1 MKVTFDLKSL
11 LVGAVLAVCVLLA
24 LGASL
29 NDPPQ
34 VNRFRI
40 AAGANHVF
48 VVDTATGQV
57 WEQYV
62 VPRRDARDQ
71 EFMAPRL
78 PLDKK

>member
-11 LVGAVLAVCVLLA
+11 LLGAVLTMFVLLA
-24 LGASL
+24 FGASL

-34 VNRFRI
+34 VDRFRI
-40 AAGANHVF
+40 ATTANHVF

-62 VPRRDARDQ
+62 VPRRDSRDQ

>member
-29 NDPPQ
+29 NGPPQ

-40 AAGANHVF
+40 GASANHVF

-62 VPRRDARDQ
+62 IPRRDARDL
-71 EFMAPRL
+71 EFMPPRL